1 MEKKALNNR
10 LKRIEGQIRGLQ
22 KMIEDDRQCSE
33 ILTQLS
39 AVSGA
44 LEKTGQEIMREYAK
58 SCIVEYEENQDDT
71 LINNLID
78 TLSRFRK
85 I

>member
-1 MEKKALNNR
+1 
-10 LKRIEGQIRGLQ
+10 
-22 KMIEDDRQCSE
+22 MI
-33 ILTQLS
+33 
-39 AVSGA
+39 
-44 LEKTGQEIMREYAK
+44 EKTGQEIMREYAK
-58 SCIVEYEENQDDT
+58 SCIVEYEENRDDT